1 MTIFHVLPQFHFVNE
16 RTIIGGY
23 PSAVARLAV
32 AQAAQGSRVEIVS
45 RMPELSISEFADV
58 GLSNLEVLDASSHRH
73 PVRFA
78 RKLLKF
84 LRPRVKSGDWIH
96 VHSGHAEYAFVSG
109 LIGLTLGVGV
119 LHTLYCPLRGRT
131 RGRAQRF
138 AVKMARACGV
148 TFSGMSRNICK
159 SIPGPSAWTPPVIDS
174 QFFDPKYNSPNNNQI
189 LFVGNATP
197 SKGLADLLP
206 AFVEFVEDAEHG
218 ERMRLVVTT
227 ELARTRT
234 GSEIQEVVEGLK
246 DAVAMSQIAWLSI
259 VSDMRDLLGGSA
271 IHVAPFRTTN
281 GPSDYFI
288 STLEAMSMGKVCIV
302 SDLPGMAEV
311 VREGE
316 TGFCFRS
323 GDPVDLRRALDRAV
337 ECDRIALGRRA
348 RSFVIETFGES
359 AIETTNSLYGELN
372 A

>member
-1 MTIFHVLPQFHFVNE
+1 MTVFHVLPQFYFVNE

-32 AQAAQGSRVEIVS
+32 AQAAQGSSVEIVS
-45 RMPELSISEFADV
+45 RMPEMATSQFGDV
-58 GLSNLEVLDASSHRH
+58 RLSNLEVLSATSHRRPLH
-73 PVRFA
+73 FTRE
-78 RKLLKF
+78 LLGF
-84 LRPRVKSGDWIH
+84 LRPRVRAEDSIH
-96 VHSGHAEYAFVSG
+96 VHSGHAEYALISAVMG
-109 LIGLTLGVGV
+109 LILGVRV
-119 LHTLYCPLRGRT
+119 LHTLYCPLRPGMRGLAQ
-131 RGRAQRF
+131 RLAIMLGRAS
-138 AVKMARACGV
+138 GV
-148 TFSGMSRNICK
+148 AFSGMSRNVCK
-159 SIPGPSAWTPPVIDS
+159 SIPGPSTWTPPVIDS
-174 QFFDPKYNSPNNNQI
+174 HYFDPGVNAPDEGQI

-206 AFVEFVEDAEHG
+206 AFVDLVKNSEHG

-227 ELARTRT
+227 ELART
-234 GSEIQEVVEGLK
+234 SERSEMRDVVDDLK
-246 DAVAMSQIAWLSI
+246 GAVAMSQISWLSI
-259 VSDMRDLLGGSA
+259 VSDMRDLLSRSA

-288 STLEAMSMGKVCIV
+288 STLEAMSMGKVCVV

-323 GDPVDLRRALDRAV
+323 GDSLDLQRALSRAM
-337 ECDRIALGRRA
+337 ECDRIALGERA
-348 RSFVIETFGES
+348 RNFVIENFG
-359 AIETTNSLYGELN
+359 AAAVKTTNTLYGDFN